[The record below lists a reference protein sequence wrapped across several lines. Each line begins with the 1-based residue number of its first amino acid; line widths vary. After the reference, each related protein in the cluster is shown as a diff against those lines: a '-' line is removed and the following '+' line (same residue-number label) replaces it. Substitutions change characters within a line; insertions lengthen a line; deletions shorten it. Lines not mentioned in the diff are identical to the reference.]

1 MSDDIVVVLT
11 APRVGDG
18 VREDIAGVVETSVGV
33 VCTLGVETCR
43 TEGVADDIVVTRV
56 VCFVEDMRTDDIG
69 VLTGVVCSP
78 VVVV

>member
-1 MSDDIVVVLT
+1 MSDDIVVVLA

-18 VREDIAGVVETSVGV
+18 VREDIADVVDTSVGV
-33 VCTLGVETCR
+33 VCTLGVETCL

-56 VCFVEDMRTDDIG
+56 VCFVEDMRTG
-69 VLTGVVCSP
+69 VLVVCTP